1 MFIMNEDTYAL
12 ELPKKTYFGIG
23 AVEKIREA
31 VKVLKVSNALIITDR
46 GVINAGLVDTL
57 MKELS
62 STTVKTSIF
71 DEVEP
76 EPTVESIENVAK
88 SLEKTGC
95 IDLLIAVG
103 GGSVMDTAKCVNVVA
118 MNGGSILDYEDDIK
132 NPRPIRKLLS
142 LIAVPTT
149 AGTGSEASI
158 WAVFTDTKRKLKT
171 STSDP
176 KLIADIAILDPNM
189 TKTMPPTLTAATGM
203 DALTHAIEAYVCIYA
218 NPITDAF
225 SVQAIKLI
233 AENLRTAV
241 EDGENMEARANMIL
255 ASFMAGSAFSNS
267 SLGIVHTMAEALGGF
282 YRISHGIT
290 NTLILPH
297 VMEFNLSANVE
308 KFTKI
313 AEFMGANVAGLDVN
327 KASKKS
333 VSAVKVLSR
342 DIGLPQTLREVG
354 VKREDF
360 PALVDITFKWAN
372 ESGNPREV
380 SKKQLREL
388 YEKAY

>member
-1 MFIMNEDTYAL
+1 MNEDIYAL
-12 ELPKKTYFGIG
+12 EMPKKTYFGVR
-23 AVEKIREA
+23 AVEKVREA
-31 VKVLKVSNALIITDR
+31 VKELNVSNALIITDK
-46 GVINAGLVDTL
+46 GVINTGLVDAL
-57 MKELS
+57 IKELS

-71 DEVEP
+71 DEAEP
-76 EPTVESIENVAK
+76 EPTVKSIEKAVKYLKEIKDVNF
-88 SLEKTGC
+88 
-95 IDLLIAVG
+95 IIAVG
-103 GGSVMDTAKCVNVVA
+103 GGSVMDTAKCANVVA
-118 MNGGSILDYEDDIK
+118 MNGGSILDYEDDIE
-132 NPRPIRKLLS
+132 NPRPIRKLLP

-171 STSDP
+171 GTADP
-176 KLIADIAILDPNM
+176 KLIADVAILDPNM

-203 DALTHAIEAYVCIYA
+203 DAFTHAIEAYVSTYA

-225 SVQAIKLI
+225 SIQAIKLI

-241 EDGENMEARANMIL
+241 EDGENMEARTNMIL

-297 VMEFNLSANVE
+297 VMDFNLSANVE
-308 KFTKI
+308 KFMKI
-313 AEFMGANVAGLDVN
+313 AEFMGEDVKGLDVN

-333 VSAVKVLSR
+333 VSAVKKLSR
-342 DIGLPQTLREVG
+342 DIRLPQTLREVG

-360 PALVDITFKWAN
+360 PALVEMTFKWAN

>member
-1 MFIMNEDTYAL
+1 MNEDIYAL
-12 ELPKKTYFGIG
+12 EMPKKTYFGVG
-23 AVEKIREA
+23 AVEKVREA
-31 VKVLKVSNALIITDR
+31 VKDLNVSNALIITDK
-46 GVINAGLVDTL
+46 GVVNAGLVDAL

-76 EPTVESIENVAK
+76 EPTVESIEKVVKNWKEIEDVNF
-88 SLEKTGC
+88 
-95 IDLLIAVG
+95 IIAVG

-118 MNGGSILDYEDDIK
+118 MNGGSILDYEDDIE
-132 NPRPIRKLLS
+132 NPRPIRKLLP

-171 STSDP
+171 GVADP
-176 KLIADIAILDPNM
+176 KLIADVAILDPNM

-203 DALTHAIEAYVCIYA
+203 DALTHGIEAYVSTYA

-225 SVQAIKLI
+225 SVQAIKLV

-241 EDGENMEARANMIL
+241 EDGENMEARTNMIL

-297 VMEFNLSANVE
+297 VMKFNLSANVD
-308 KFTKI
+308 KFAKI
-313 AEFMGANVAGLDVN
+313 AEFMGANVKGLDVN

-333 VSAVKVLSR
+333 VSAVKELSS

-388 YEKAY
+388 YEKTY

>member
-1 MFIMNEDTYAL
+1 MNEDIYAL
-12 ELPKKTYFGIG
+12 EMPKKTYFGVG
-23 AVEKIREA
+23 AVEKVIEA
-31 VKVLKVSNALIITDR
+31 VKDLNVSNALIITDK
-46 GVINAGLVDTL
+46 GVINTGLVDAL

-71 DEVEP
+71 DEAEP
-76 EPTVESIENVAK
+76 EPTVESIEKAVKYLKEIKDVNFIV
-88 SLEKTGC
+88 
-95 IDLLIAVG
+95 AVG
-103 GGSVMDTAKCVNVVA
+103 GGSVMDTAKCANVVA
-118 MNGGSILDYEDDIK
+118 MNGGSILDYEDDIE
-132 NPRPIRKLLS
+132 NPRPIRKLLP

-171 STSDP
+171 GTADP
-176 KLIADIAILDPNM
+176 KLIADVAILDPNM
-189 TKTMPPTLTAATGM
+189 TRTMPPTLTAATGM
-203 DALTHAIEAYVCIYA
+203 DALTHGIEAYVSTYA

-225 SVQAIKLI
+225 SIQAIKLI

-241 EDGENMEARANMIL
+241 EDGENMEARTNMIL

-297 VMEFNLSANVE
+297 VMDFNLSANVE
-308 KFTKI
+308 KFMKI
-313 AEFMGANVAGLDVN
+313 AEFMGEDVKGLDVN

-333 VSAVKVLSR
+333 VSAVKKLSR
-342 DIGLPQTLREVG
+342 DIRLPQTLREVG

-360 PALVDITFKWAN
+360 PALVEMTFKWAN

>member
-1 MFIMNEDTYAL
+1 VNEDVYTL
-12 ELPKKTYFGIG
+12 EMPKKTYFGVRAIG
-23 AVEKIREA
+23 KVREA
-31 VKVLKVSNALIITDR
+31 VKDLNVSNVLIITDR
-46 GVINAGLVDTL
+46 GVIDAGLVDVL
-57 MKELS
+57 MKELN
-62 STTVKTSIF
+62 STIVKTSIF

-76 EPTVESIENVAK
+76 EPTVESIENATE
-88 SLEKTGC
+88 SLEKTGG
-95 IDLLIAVG
+95 IDLLIALG

-171 STSDP
+171 STSDS

-189 TKTMPPTLTAATGM
+189 TKTMPPRLTAATGM
-203 DALTHAIEAYVCIYA
+203 DALTHAIEAYVSIYA

-225 SVQAIKLI
+225 SIQAIKLI
-233 AENLRTAV
+233 AKNLRTAV
-241 EDGENMEARANMIL
+241 KDGENMEARTSMIL

-267 SLGIVHTMAEALGGF
+267 SLGIVHTMAEAIGGF
-282 YRISHGIT
+282 YRIPHGIT

-297 VMEFNLSANVE
+297 VMEFNLSANVK
-308 KFTKI
+308 KFAKI
-313 AEFMGANVAGLDVN
+313 SELMGEDVKGLDVN

-333 VSAVKVLSR
+333 VSAVKELSR

-360 PALVDITFKWAN
+360 PALVEMTFKWAN

>member
-1 MFIMNEDTYAL
+1 MNEDIYAL
-12 ELPKKTYFGIG
+12 EMPKKTYFGVR
-23 AVEKIREA
+23 AVEKVREA
-31 VKVLKVSNALIITDR
+31 VKELNVSNALIITDK
-46 GVINAGLVDTL
+46 GVINTGLVDAL

-71 DEVEP
+71 DEAEP
-76 EPTVESIENVAK
+76 EPTVESIEKAVKYLKEIKDVNF
-88 SLEKTGC
+88 
-95 IDLLIAVG
+95 IIAVG
-103 GGSVMDTAKCVNVVA
+103 GGSVMDTAKCANVVA
-118 MNGGSILDYEDDIK
+118 MNGGSILDYEDDIE
-132 NPRPIRKLLS
+132 NPRPIRKLLP

-171 STSDP
+171 STADP
-176 KLIADIAILDPNM
+176 KLIADVAILDPNM

-203 DALTHAIEAYVCIYA
+203 DAFTHAIEAYVSTYA

-225 SVQAIKLI
+225 SIQAIKLI

-241 EDGENMEARANMIL
+241 EDGENMEARTNMIL

-297 VMEFNLSANVE
+297 VMDFNLSANVE
-308 KFTKI
+308 KFMKI
-313 AEFMGANVAGLDVN
+313 AEFMGEDVKGLDVN

-333 VSAVKVLSR
+333 VSAVKELSR
-342 DIGLPQTLREVG
+342 DIRLPQTLREVG

-360 PALVDITFKWAN
+360 PALVEMTFKWAN

>member
-1 MFIMNEDTYAL
+1 MNEDIYAL
-12 ELPKKTYFGIG
+12 EMPKKTYFGVR
-23 AVEKIREA
+23 AVEKVREA
-31 VKVLKVSNALIITDR
+31 VKELNVSNALIITDK
-46 GVINAGLVDTL
+46 GVINTGLVDAL

-71 DEVEP
+71 DEAEP
-76 EPTVESIENVAK
+76 EPTVESIEKAVKYLKEIKDVNF
-88 SLEKTGC
+88 
-95 IDLLIAVG
+95 IIAVG
-103 GGSVMDTAKCVNVVA
+103 GGSVMDTAKCANVVA
-118 MNGGSILDYEDDIK
+118 MNGGSILDYEDDIE
-132 NPRPIRKLLS
+132 NPRPIRKLLP

-171 STSDP
+171 GTADP
-176 KLIADIAILDPNM
+176 KLIADVAILDPNM

-203 DALTHAIEAYVCIYA
+203 DAFTHAIEAYVSTYA

-225 SVQAIKLI
+225 SIQAIKLI

-241 EDGENMEARANMIL
+241 EDGENMEARTNMIL

-297 VMEFNLSANVE
+297 VMDFNLSANVE
-308 KFTKI
+308 KFMKI
-313 AEFMGANVAGLDVN
+313 AEFMGEDVKGLDVN

-333 VSAVKVLSR
+333 VSAVKELSR
-342 DIGLPQTLREVG
+342 DIRLPQTLREVG

-360 PALVDITFKWAN
+360 PALVEMTFKWAN

>member
-1 MFIMNEDTYAL
+1 MNEDIYAL
-12 ELPKKTYFGIG
+12 EMPKKTYFGVR
-23 AVEKIREA
+23 AVEKVREA
-31 VKVLKVSNALIITDR
+31 VKDLNVSNALIITDK
-46 GVINAGLVDTL
+46 GVINTGLVDAL
-57 MKELS
+57 IKELS

-71 DEVEP
+71 DEAEP
-76 EPTVESIENVAK
+76 EPTVKSIEKAVKYLKEIKDVNF
-88 SLEKTGC
+88 
-95 IDLLIAVG
+95 IIAVG
-103 GGSVMDTAKCVNVVA
+103 GGSVMDTAKCANVVA
-118 MNGGSILDYEDDIK
+118 MNGGSILDYEDDIE
-132 NPRPIRKLLS
+132 NPRPIRKLLP

-171 STSDP
+171 GTADP
-176 KLIADIAILDPNM
+176 KLIADVAILDPNM

-203 DALTHAIEAYVCIYA
+203 DAFTHAIEAYVSTYA

-225 SVQAIKLI
+225 SIQAIKLI

-241 EDGENMEARANMIL
+241 EDGENMEARTNMIL

-297 VMEFNLSANVE
+297 VMDFNLSANVE
-308 KFTKI
+308 KFMKI
-313 AEFMGANVAGLDVN
+313 AEFMGEDVKGLDVN

-333 VSAVKVLSR
+333 VSAVKKLSR
-342 DIGLPQTLREVG
+342 DIRLPQTLREVG
-354 VKREDF
+354 VKRENF
-360 PALVDITFKWAN
+360 PALVEMTFKWAN

>member
-1 MFIMNEDTYAL
+1 MNEDIYAL
-12 ELPKKTYFGIG
+12 EMPKKTYFGVR
-23 AVEKIREA
+23 AVEKVREA
-31 VKVLKVSNALIITDR
+31 VKDLNVSNALIITDK
-46 GVINAGLVDTL
+46 GVINTGLVDAL
-57 MKELS
+57 IKELS

-71 DEVEP
+71 DEAEP
-76 EPTVESIENVAK
+76 EPTVKSIEKAVKYLKEIKDVNF
-88 SLEKTGC
+88 
-95 IDLLIAVG
+95 IIAVG
-103 GGSVMDTAKCVNVVA
+103 GGSVMDTAKCANVVA
-118 MNGGSILDYEDDIK
+118 MNGGSILDYEDDIE
-132 NPRPIRKLLS
+132 NPRPIRKLLP

-171 STSDP
+171 GTADP
-176 KLIADIAILDPNM
+176 KLIADVAILDPNM

-203 DALTHAIEAYVCIYA
+203 DAFTHAIEAYVSTYA

-225 SVQAIKLI
+225 SIQAIKLI

-241 EDGENMEARANMIL
+241 EDGENMEARTNMIL

-297 VMEFNLSANVE
+297 VMDFNLSANVE
-308 KFTKI
+308 KFMKI
-313 AEFMGANVAGLDVN
+313 AEFMGEDVKGLDVN

-333 VSAVKVLSR
+333 VSAVKKLSR
-342 DIGLPQTLREVG
+342 DIRLPQTLREVG

-360 PALVDITFKWAN
+360 PALVEMTFKWAN

>member
-1 MFIMNEDTYAL
+1 MNEDIYAL
-12 ELPKKTYFGIG
+12 EMPKKTYFGVR
-23 AVEKIREA
+23 AVEKVREA
-31 VKVLKVSNALIITDR
+31 VKELNVSNALIITDKS
-46 GVINAGLVDTL
+46 VINTGLVDAL

-71 DEVEP
+71 DEAEP
-76 EPTVESIENVAK
+76 EPTVESIEKAVKYLKEIKDVNF
-88 SLEKTGC
+88 
-95 IDLLIAVG
+95 IIAVG
-103 GGSVMDTAKCVNVVA
+103 GGSVMDTAKCANVVA
-118 MNGGSILDYEDDIK
+118 MNGGSILDYEDDIE
-132 NPRPIRKLLS
+132 NPRPIRKLLP

-171 STSDP
+171 GTADP
-176 KLIADIAILDPNM
+176 KLIADVAILDPNM

-203 DALTHAIEAYVCIYA
+203 DAFTHAIEAYVSTYA

-225 SVQAIKLI
+225 SIQAIKLI

-241 EDGENMEARANMIL
+241 EDGENMEARTNMIL

-297 VMEFNLSANVE
+297 VMDFNLSANVE
-308 KFTKI
+308 KFMKI
-313 AEFMGANVAGLDVN
+313 AEFMGEDVKGLDVN

-333 VSAVKVLSR
+333 VSAVKKLSR
-342 DIGLPQTLREVG
+342 DIRLPQTLREVG

-360 PALVDITFKWAN
+360 PALVEMTFKWAN